1 MTYPTTVVQ
10 LILKLVLMILVV
22 LVASVPL
29 LVLAGVVLVQNLCPN
44 LRGPQKFPLNPQGI
58 VLTALVLTQ
67 ILMMMTQIFTIKA
80 KIKARANQKV
90 PQNQQ
95 FQGFH
100 ENQLENLQRILLPN
114 SELKYV
120 LVLHFFWDLFLL
132 LFLLGL
138 QKVSYLLKV
147 ECHL

>member
-1 MTYPTTVVQ
+1 MTYPTVVQ
-10 LILKLVLMILVV
+10 LILKLILKILVV

-29 LVLAGVVLVQNLCPN
+29 LVLAGVVLVQNPCPN
-44 LRGPQKFPLNPQGI
+44 HRGSQKFPLNPRGI

-67 ILMMMTQIFTIKA
+67 ILMMTQIFTIKA

>member
-1 MTYPTTVVQ
+1 MTYPTVVQ

-44 LRGPQKFPLNPQGI
+44 LRGSQIIPLNPRGI
-58 VLTALVLTQ
+58 VLTALVLIQ

-120 LVLHFFWDLFLL
+120 LVLHFFWELFLL
-132 LFLLGL
+132 LFLRGL

-147 ECHL
+147 G